1 MSFLFLHSNTASSDT
16 GAVVFMSLLSLFGL
30 DAGLVGL
37 MNKNMVSSLISK
49 YAQVVLWF
57 CRTGL
62 LPEGSGIFCLL
73 KSCVQQLFFFNA
85 AKNRY
90 VIEIHLILRYF
101 SLGCSS
107 ETVLTSLYSPPNLP
121 TR

>member
-1 MSFLFLHSNTASSDT
+1 
-16 GAVVFMSLLSLFGL
+16 
-30 DAGLVGL
+30 

-62 LPEGSGIFCLL
+62 LPEGSGIFYWLHLLCLRII
-73 KSCVQQLFFFNA
+73 FFNA

-90 VIEIHLILRYF
+90 VVEMLLILRYF
-101 SLGCSS
+101 SLKSS
-107 ETVLTSLYSPPNLP
+107 SRDTVMTSLYSSLTCQLDDDALQISRPYYSQPAISQYYTMRREEL
-121 TR
+121 TRLAK